1 MHQLLQHVASGQ
13 KCVCQSLIRGYLVWF
28 WDAKCK
34 VILRSEKKLLL
45 LIFFIVV
52 VDFFIVVEAIF
63 KLAVWES
70 PPNKLDQHFTKHV
83 GWRRRQ
89 TKQNKLHKCSN
100 KNKIALPFK
109 TKLACSLLTFVKWPV
124 KANKKYIF
132 CISPN
137 ISLHCLTFS
146 FFIAWNIAG
155 MQHAVCNIKYK
166 LLCSLIG

>member
-124 KANKKYIF
+124 KANKKIYLLH
-132 CISPN
+132 ISEYFAT
-137 ISLHCLTFS
+137 LFDFQFFYCLKHS
-146 FFIAWNIAG
+146 RHAACG
-155 MQHAVCNIKYK
+155 MQHQIQAT
-166 LLCSLIG
+166 L